1 MCNVIVAFK
10 DNRIDN
16 RNDRIIIEIK
26 NVMNLIIKIL
36 NNLESGFTI
45 NECLYYSKKTQL
57 LVQKTNFIC
66 VLFMAKNI
74 ETIKQST
81 KAFLAGV
88 QTIKLC
94 K

>member
-16 RNDRIIIEIK
+16 RNDWIIIEIK

-45 NECLYYSKKTQL
+45 NECLYYSKKRNCSCRKLTLFVFFSWRKILKL
-57 LVQKTNFIC
+57 LNNRQKRF
-66 VLFMAKNI
+66 LLAY
-74 ETIKQST
+74 KQ
-81 KAFLAGV
+81 
-88 QTIKLC
+88 
-94 K
+94 